1 MAIHST
7 LLPVDFDI
15 SSSTLELNI
24 NVPNDNNE
32 NPVQPQ
38 QSKTTKSINTNNS
51 SNVDNNRQVQS
62 FLYSTTDNGNNANN
76 LFEYDTR
83 TIPSKFSL
91 QKYIYDSN
99 EILHHQEPDYVN
111 ITLQVKIFGNFIN

>member
-7 LLPVDFDI
+7 LLPDDFDI

-32 NPVQPQ
+32 NSVQ
-38 QSKTTKSINTNNS
+38 QSKTAKSININNS
-51 SNVDNNRQVQS
+51 NKVDNNRQVPSKS
-62 FLYSTTDNGNNANN
+62 FIYSTTDNGNSTNS

-111 ITLQVKIFGNFIN
+111 ITLQVKLF